1 MCNSIIISKICRQIF
16 HQRKEVYIMAETKE
30 IISRFYDL
38 HEKPS
43 IIAKELNIRPSYV
56 TKVIQKDDRYIPE
69 KEYRTKISK
78 ENRKNPNVN
87 GLETNETTINN
98 LKNK

>member
-1 MCNSIIISKICRQIF
+1 
-16 HQRKEVYIMAETKE
+16 MAETRE